1 MTKLNISLKIAVPK
15 KQKITSKPFIT
26 IEAKNKKGCV
36 FINENREYRVSI
48 VSENDKVYNNMILP
62 FTKESFDLKGRV
74 NIFSK
79 TKDEHNRYVRYVRNS
94 EQAKYF
100 PGDPNV
106 YVPFAPNWIVTG
118 NIVKENL
125 VLKFDFISLVTI
137 KGYNVMIHGDE

>member
-1 MTKLNISLKIAVPK
+1 MTKLNLSLKIAVPK
-15 KQKITSKPFIT
+15 KQKITSKPSTT

-36 FINENREYRVSI
+36 FINENGEYRVSI

-74 NIFSK
+74 NVFSR
-79 TKDEHNRYVRYVRNS
+79 TKDEYNRYVRYVRNS

>member
-1 MTKLNISLKIAVPK
+1 MTNLNLSLKISVPK
-15 KQKITSKPFIT
+15 KQKITSKPSTT
-26 IEAKNKKGCV
+26 IEAKNKKGYV
-36 FINENREYRVSI
+36 FINENGEYRVSI

-74 NIFSK
+74 NVFSK

>member
-1 MTKLNISLKIAVPK
+1 
-15 KQKITSKPFIT
+15 
-26 IEAKNKKGCV
+26 
-36 FINENREYRVSI
+36 
-48 VSENDKVYNNMILP
+48 MILP

-74 NIFSK
+74 NVFSK

-118 NIVKENL
+118 NIIKENL